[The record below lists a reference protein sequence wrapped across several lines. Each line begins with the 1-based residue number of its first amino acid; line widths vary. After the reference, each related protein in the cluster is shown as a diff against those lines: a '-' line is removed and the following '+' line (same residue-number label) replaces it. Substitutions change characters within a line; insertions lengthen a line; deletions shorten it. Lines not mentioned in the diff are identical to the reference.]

1 MIPRC
6 GKPDKEKKYKRIK
19 MQIQQI
25 IDYNKNPNSEKLN
38 EILVSIKNKD
48 RKFFKLYIDKF
59 FIKNKSIQPIKQ
71 LKLLNEIS
79 STHKDL
85 YVYSNI
91 YRIIYHPYILIT
103 AYSNIVKN
111 KGSLTPGVD
120 KRTFDRFSLK
130 QIESLHLQLKNKT
143 YTPQPVRRV
152 WIPKPGKPF
161 PEIKRPLAIPTIN
174 DKIVQEATRMI
185 LNIIYEPIF
194 NTLNTNFGFRPGKSP
209 QSAINHLKYNINGYN
224 YAIEGDIKGA
234 YDNIDQ
240 NKLLFIISRTI
251 KDKHLIKLI
260 EKMLK
265 AGIIDEEK
273 KLHSLSGVPQGSI
286 LSPLLFNIYLREFDK
301 YIL

>member
-1 MIPRC
+1 M
-6 GKPDKEKKYKRIK
+6 KTY
-19 MQIQQI
+19 
-25 IDYNKNPNSEKLN
+25 
-38 EILVSIKNKD
+38 
-48 RKFFKLYIDKF
+48 
-59 FIKNKSIQPIKQ
+59 
-71 LKLLNEIS
+71 
-79 STHKDL
+79 